1 MDNRSGWMWALVLS
15 AVAIAVRFLPVE
27 TNLGCFGALSLF
39 CGAVIKTP
47 LGLMLPLAA
56 LAISD
61 LLGHWFH
68 VSDMGLYDYR
78 TMGMVYLA
86 YLATAVLGR
95 WIPTHKPFQVAF
107 GAVAGSVLFF
117 LVSNFGAWLDPRM
130 GYAPT
135 LQGLADCYLMGIP
148 FYRATFLSDLLMSGL
163 FFGAFALA
171 TRNATSNASQTR
183 TL

>member
-1 MDNRSGWMWALVLS
+1 
-15 AVAIAVRFLPVE
+15 
-27 TNLGCFGALSLF
+27 
-39 CGAVIKTP
+39 
-47 LGLMLPLAA
+47 
-56 LAISD
+56 
-61 LLGHWFH
+61 
-68 VSDMGLYDYR
+68 
-78 TMGMVYLA
+78 
-86 YLATAVLGR
+86 LATAVLGR